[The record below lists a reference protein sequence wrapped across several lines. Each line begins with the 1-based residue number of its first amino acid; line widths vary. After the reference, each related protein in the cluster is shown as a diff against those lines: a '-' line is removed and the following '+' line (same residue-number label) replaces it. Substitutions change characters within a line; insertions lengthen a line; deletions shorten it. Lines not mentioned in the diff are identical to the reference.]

1 MGCLSLLT
9 PHGSQE
15 WNAGYQAWWPVPCDH
30 QAVLICFCD
39 TVSVCSPT
47 WPRTHYVDQ
56 VGLTHSLSSF
66 CLLMWVQEAEVSLR
80 GLVASPFPLA
90 SHLAGLMFVFLIM
103 VILTGVI
110 WNLELWTLLP
120 PPPKCW
126 NCRYGTLHPVY
137 VIPGGGGTEGR
148 TSCMRASTLPTE
160 LHPTQNILLSYNVL
174 APCLSYPHLSAFLL
188 SSVDSGHT
196 EGWDSGSFHALLP
209 SFCPHIFGCSI
220 PLYH

>member
-9 PHGSQE
+9 LHGSQE

-47 WPRTHYVDQ
+47 RPRTHYVDQ

-66 CLLMWVQEAEVSLR
+66 CLLMWVQEAEVSLW

-110 WNLELWTLLP
+110 WNLELWILLP

-126 NCRYGTLHPVY
+126 NCGYGTLHPVY
-137 VIPGGGGTEGR
+137 VIPGTEGR
-148 TSCMRASTLPTE
+148 TSLPTE

-196 EGWDSGSFHALLP
+196 EGWDSGSIHALLP